1 MTTKQFVACFIFL
14 AVLSATAAGLRGQSS
29 SSSASGSKDGATYRI
44 RVNVNMVQL
53 NVAVTDKKGEYVTGL
68 RPADFAVFE
77 DDIREKI
84 ATFAEENEPPRN
96 LEDIGP
102 GKGDPKLVKTYVAK
116 VPRRGHERS
125 SPDIFREVTP
135 EHAASLVAGASVF
148 ILFDTSNYM
157 YRGFV
162 FAQDAIAEFVRS
174 LGPSNRIAFYSY
186 SRNTSRAA
194 TLTAHRWQVLRGVRA
209 TVAGDDA
216 ALYDALLLTLED
228 AAGFS
233 GKRAVVVFS
242 NGPDNSSVVAPED
255 VRELAQSE
263 GVAIYM
269 ISTQEARL
277 DSIST
282 AVFERMSISTGGKA
296 YFAKNWREQQKAFA
310 SVRDD
315 LAHLYSLTYYPQP
328 NVNFGWRRIT
338 VKLVGEN
345 LKRYHIRTR
354 SGYRPKL
361 VRAGVEITQT
371 P

>member
-1 MTTKQFVACFIFL
+1 MVTRRFVWGFL
-14 AVLSATAAGLRGQSS
+14 LPTVLSATALGLRAQTQSP
-29 SSSASGSKDGATYRI
+29 GNNRGTYRI
-44 RVNVNMVQL
+44 HVNVNMVQL
-53 NVAVTDKKGEYVTGL
+53 NVAVTDKKGDYVTGL
-68 RPADFAVFE
+68 RPADFAVYE

-84 ATFAEENEPPRN
+84 ATFAEENQPPRSLVN
-96 LEDIGP
+96 IPP
-102 GKGDPKLVKTYVAK
+102 GKGQPKLVKSYAASIPKHARADSEVF
-116 VPRRGHERS
+116 RRT
-125 SPDIFREVTP
+125 TP
-135 EHAASLVAGASVF
+135 EGAASLVAGGSVF

-157 YRGFV
+157 YKGFV

-174 LGPSNRIAFYSY
+174 LDASNRIAFYSY
-186 SRNTSRAA
+186 SRDFSRLAR
-194 TLTAHRWQVLRGVRA
+194 LTANRWRVLSGVRE

-228 AAGFS
+228 AAQYS

-242 NGPDNSSVVAPED
+242 NGPDNASVVAPED

-263 GVAIYM
+263 GIPIYM

-277 DSIST
+277 DPIST
-282 AVFERMSISTGGKA
+282 AVFERMSATTGGKA
-296 YFAKNWREQQKAFA
+296 YFARNWREQQKAFA

-328 NVNFGWRRIT
+328 NPNLGWRRIT

-345 LKRYHIRTR
+345 LRKYRIRTR

-361 VRAGVEITQT
+361 IRVVGEI
-371 P
+371 PPKP

>member
-1 MTTKQFVACFIFL
+1 MTTKQLLARFVFL
-14 AVLSATAAGLRGQSS
+14 AIVSAMAPGLRAQTSGSS
-29 SSSASGSKDGATYRI
+29 SSGSKESGTYRI
-44 RVNVNMVQL
+44 RINVNMVQL

-68 RPADFAVFE
+68 RPADFAIYE
-77 DDIREKI
+77 DDIPEKI
-84 ATFAEENEPPRN
+84 ATFAEENEPPRT

-102 GKGDPKLVKTYVAK
+102 GKGDPRLVKTYVAK
-116 VPRRGHERS
+116 HPRRGHERS
-125 SPDIFREVTP
+125 SPDMFREVTP
-135 EHAASLVAGASVF
+135 GHAAALVAGASVF

-186 SRNTSRAA
+186 SRDTSRAA
-194 TLTAHRWQVLRGVRA
+194 TLTADRWRVLRGVRA

-228 AAGFS
+228 AADFS

-242 NGPDNSSVVAPED
+242 NGPDNASVVAPED

-277 DSIST
+277 DPIST
-282 AVFERMSISTGGKA
+282 AVFERMSTSTGGKA

-315 LAHLYSLTYYPQP
+315 LAHLYSLTYYPAANP
-328 NVNFGWRRIT
+328 NFGWRRIT
-338 VKLVGEN
+338 VKLAGDN

-361 VRAGVEITQT
+361 VRAGVEITQA

>member
-1 MTTKQFVACFIFL
+1 MATKQILSRIIFL
-14 AVLSATAAGLRGQSS
+14 AVLSVMATGARAQKESAGT
-29 SSSASGSKDGATYRI
+29 KDSATYRI

-53 NVAVTDKKGEYVTGL
+53 NVAVTDKKGDYVAGL

-84 ATFAEENEPPRN
+84 ATFAEENEAPRDVQEVPPA
-96 LEDIGP
+96 
-102 GKGDPKLVKTYVAK
+102 KGEPALVKSSAAK
-116 VPRRGHERS
+116 IPRHGRDRS
-125 SPDIFREVTP
+125 SPDLFRKITP
-135 EHAASLVAGASVF
+135 EHAASMVVGASVF
-148 ILFDTSNYM
+148 VLFDTSNYM

-162 FAQDAIAEFVRS
+162 FAQDAIIEFVRS
-174 LGPSNRIAFYSY
+174 LELPNRIAFYSY
-186 SRNTSRAA
+186 SRNFSRAA
-194 TLTAHRWQVLRGVRA
+194 PLTADRYQVLRGVRA

-216 ALYDALLLTLED
+216 ALYDSLLLTLED
-228 AAGFS
+228 AAKFS

-242 NGPDNSSVVAPED
+242 NGPDNASVVAPED

-263 GVAIYM
+263 GIAIYM

-277 DSIST
+277 DPIST
-282 AVFERMSISTGGKA
+282 AVFERMSSTTGGKA

-328 NVNFGWRRIT
+328 NPNFGWRRIT

-345 LKRYHIRTR
+345 LKRYRIRTR

-361 VRAGVEITQT
+361 VRVSGEATET